1 MAGRERR
8 GCGCLRIK
16 RSYYASGSASPAPC
30 KIEICTG
37 IEAKAV
43 DPLHQMTLAKRSRMG
58 HSLPRARRDTVR
70 FSHEYAPTNIPPKHT
85 RAHSNGDTK
94 PTCIDTPP
102 LPAPTPP
109 PSHPF
114 ISQIR
119 RLRAWATSYHSNVTC
134 PSWVTGRAYVA
145 QRAWLARPE
154 ATVPG
159 RSPAKSCALGMTAG
173 HLCRAERRIA
183 ENRKSTMA
191 MCDGDGTSKCTRCMR
206 YGSGDGTI
214 PCILLPQHQF
224 CGVARHATTSCA
236 ILINKLYIL
245 DVRHMGT
252 VLSP

>member
-109 PSHPF
+109 PLTPVHFANTKTSRLGHFVSFQCDLSLLGHRESVRCTARMAGPPR
-114 ISQIR
+114 SYRAWTLPCQE
-119 RLRAWATSYHSNVTC
+119 LRARHDRRPFMS
-134 PSWVTGRAYVA
+134 GRA
-145 QRAWLARPE
+145 
-154 ATVPG
+154 TN
-159 RSPAKSCALGMTAG
+159 
-173 HLCRAERRIA
+173 RR
-183 ENRKSTMA
+183 E
-191 MCDGDGTSKCTRCMR
+191 
-206 YGSGDGTI
+206 
-214 PCILLPQHQF
+214 
-224 CGVARHATTSCA
+224 
-236 ILINKLYIL
+236 
-245 DVRHMGT
+245 
-252 VLSP
+252 